1 MNRVLKASAIIM
13 CFTLLGFSQTIDNV
27 QFTDM
32 NGKSYDL
39 YQVLESGKHVLCH
52 FTFNG

>member
-1 MNRVLKASAIIM
+1 MKNITQGLMILLFSGAI
-13 CFTLLGFSQTIDNV
+13 CFSQRINNV

-39 YQVLESGKHVLCH
+39 YEVLESGKHVLCH
-52 FTFNG
+52 FSFNN